1 MRFQDGELSYDLAP
15 DLVEE
20 VLVSASKSA
29 GKALRQEF
37 LDEREAIGSIEIVDI
52 REESFRDLDLHW
64 AKRLRIADPLFE
76 VVREVPALGERI
88 SRCAVERVGPS
99 AAESAVLRRDEGD
112 PLSILSL
119 SVKAETLFSRDR
131 LRELVRGA
139 LDQ

>member
-1 MRFQDGELSYDLAP
+1 MRLQDGELLYELAP

-20 VLVSASKSA
+20 ALVSASKSA
-29 GKALRQEF
+29 GKTLRQEF

-52 REESFRDLDLHW
+52 REESFRDLDVHW

-76 VVREVPALGERI
+76 VVREVPALGDRI
-88 SRCAVERVGPS
+88 SRCAVQRVGPS
-99 AAESAVLRRDEGD
+99 APESAVLRQGVGD

-119 SVKAETLFSRDR
+119 TVKAETLLSRDR

>member
-1 MRFQDGELSYDLAP
+1 MRLQDGELLYEFAP

-20 VLVSASKSA
+20 ALVSASKSA

-52 REESFRDLDLHW
+52 REESFRDLDVHW
-64 AKRLRIADPLFE
+64 AKRLGIAAPLFE
-76 VVREVPALGERI
+76 VVREVPALGGRI
-88 SRCAVERVGPS
+88 SRCAVQRVGPS
-99 AAESAVLRRDEGD
+99 AAESAVLRQGEGN

-119 SVKAETLFSRDR
+119 TVKAETLFSRDR
-131 LRELVRGA
+131 LRDLVRAA